1 MELKE
6 NLFMP
11 VQILSNG
18 KKIYEFENIAD
29 VVALV
34 SLLIHAKIGE
44 SIRAQYLLSDVEND
58 LIKVLSIH
66 ANESEELAGLGMTLP
81 VESVVYSDGGALRQK
96 VLNVIEDALP
106 ELSAEEA
113 ENYTDQGMY
122 PWK

>member
-1 MELKE
+1 
-6 NLFMP
+6 MP

-44 SIRAQYLLSDVEND
+44 SIRAQYLLSDVAND

-66 ANESEELAGLGMTLP
+66 ANESEELAGLGITLS

-96 VLNVIEDALP
+96 VLDVIEDAFP

>member
-44 SIRAQYLLSDVEND
+44 SIRAQYLLSDVAND

-66 ANESEELAGLGMTLP
+66 ANESEELAGLGITLS

-96 VLNVIEDALP
+96 VLNVIEDAFP
-106 ELSAEEA
+106 GLSAEEA